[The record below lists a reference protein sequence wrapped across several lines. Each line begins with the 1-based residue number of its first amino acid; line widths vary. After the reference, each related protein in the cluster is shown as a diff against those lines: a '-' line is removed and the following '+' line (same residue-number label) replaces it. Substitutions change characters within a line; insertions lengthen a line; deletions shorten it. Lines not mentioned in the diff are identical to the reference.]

1 MMSIATSGRIYWA
14 KAFSSKLSQ
23 TILGVK
29 FSTDGALL
37 IAHSSSLSSNSFI
50 LVIETSTGTVK
61 SARNYRS
68 GLNTSYNYLIKSV
81 LVSSGA
87 SPMAYVLTNY

>member
-1 MMSIATSGRIYWA
+1 MSIATSGKIYWA

-37 IAHSSSLSSNSFI
+37 IAHSSPSSDYSFI
-50 LVIETSTGTVK
+50 IVIETSTGTVK
-61 SARNYRS
+61 SARSYKS
-68 GLNTSYNYLIKSV
+68 GLNTSYN
-81 LVSSGA
+81 
-87 SPMAYVLTNY
+87 